1 MDDIVDVIINVV
13 TVVFAVISTV
23 FGYIKHSIYSLLLS
37 LLLLLLLFAM
47 KYLPAV
53 VYHLYVDH
61 HLHTMLIII
70 VLNNILIGWFH
81 GFDGGIS

>member
-1 MDDIVDVIINVV
+1 MMLDDIVDVIINVV
-13 TVVFAVISTV
+13 TVVFAVITII
-23 FGYIKHSIYSLLLS
+23 FAIIIHSIYSLF
-37 LLLLLLLFAM
+37 LLLLLLFAM

-70 VLNNILIGWFH
+70 VLNNILIVWFH
-81 GFDGGIS
+81 GFDERI